1 MSAGADIVD
10 PSPGCAGS
18 PGIPVTKDTSM
29 HALTEA
35 QIRASLINVTQ
46 SERRNL
52 TLPAEFSDTP
62 WDAFDF
68 YGARDRKLALVGYV
82 VAELDGEPTGLLL
95 RQAES
100 KPRTRAQCA
109 WCADVH
115 LPNDVLLFTAK
126 RVGDAGRR
134 GDTVGTLACDRFQ
147 CNANVRKLPPL
158 AYTGFDREAARA
170 ARITAMRANVEAF
183 VRAVRDGV

>member
-46 SERRNL
+46 SERKNL
-52 TLPAEFSDTP
+52 TLPAEFGDTP
-62 WDAFDF
+62 WSAMDF

-82 VAELDGEPTGLLL
+82 VAVLDDEPTGLLL

-100 KPRTRAQCA
+100 KPRSRAQCS
-109 WCADVH
+109 WCADIH

-183 VRAVRDGV
+183 VRDVRDGL

>member
-35 QIRASLINVTQ
+35 QIRA
-46 SERRNL
+46 
-52 TLPAEFSDTP
+52 DTP